1 MNSGFYQNFELT
13 CTAIAWRRSFLFHF
27 FSEGKLTE
35 YFYAGRLHL
44 QRKCSQKPDLV
55 SRSGCKQNCH
65 FNIVPHIPHK
75 YASTSFFAAWNTCW
89 NSCEGVN
96 LFLEVNFISS
106 EVLLTVLQGATFLC
120 QYLATFFF
128 PQQLFCLFF
137 FFDCFRRGYFS
148 LAISFHNNTP
158 DSNQIFSV
166 KLTPSYQDKAIS
178 R

>member
-75 YASTSFFAAWNTCW
+75 YASTSFFAAWNMCW

-128 PQQLFCLFF
+128 PQQLFLYIFLFWL
-137 FFDCFRRGYFS
+137 FS
-148 LAISFHNNTP
+148 KGLLLFGNIFPQQHTRLKP
-158 DSNQIFSV
+158 DIFCQ
-166 KLTPSYQDKAIS
+166 TDIIIS